1 VLGVYGRLFDRP
13 EARRLVAASAA
24 ARLAIG
30 AYALPLLLAVQEATG
45 SFAAAGL
52 AAGGFSAGVALAAP
66 VRGRLVDRRGSRVA
80 LPAMA
85 LVSGAALAVAAI
97 LAGTAPAAVL
107 VLAAAVAGAST
118 PPLVASMRLEWQ
130 RMLGAPGDERL
141 AAAYAFEPGLQ
152 TALFVVGPLLAAAG
166 IATIGARATLAACAG
181 VLLAGSIAFA
191 AVAGSEA
198 QPTTEGARSPIRL
211 PGVMTLV
218 LATAL
223 ADVSLGGVDVIVPAF
238 AEARGRPEVAGVLL
252 ALFAAGAVA
261 GALVYGARR
270 RPGAPAT
277 QLVVVAVASAA
288 TCAVL
293 AAPGAFLPL
302 APLLVVA
309 GAPSAIQWAAAS
321 VALDR
326 ATGGHAGAEAY
337 TWLSTA
343 NAIGIGIGTVAG
355 GAAVDRWG
363 TGTAFLLVAA
373 GPLLAAVA
381 VALRRGTLG
390 QA

>member
-1 VLGVYGRLFDRP
+1 VLGVYRRIFDPP

-30 AYALPLLLAVQEATG
+30 AYALPLLLAVQQATD
-45 SFAAAGL
+45 SFATAGL

-66 VRGRLVDRRGSRVA
+66 LRGRLVDRRGSRVA

-85 LVSGAALAVAAI
+85 LVSAAALGLVAI
-97 LAGTAPAAVL
+97 LAETSPAAVL
-107 VLAAAVAGAST
+107 VAASAVAGAAT

-130 RMLGAPGDERL
+130 RLLGAPGDDRL
-141 AAAYAFEPGLQ
+141 AAAYAFDPGLQ

-166 IATIGARATLAACAG
+166 IATIGARATLGASAV
-181 VLLAGSIAFA
+181 VLLAGSLAFA
-191 AVAGSEA
+191 AVSGSEP
-198 QPTTEGARSPIRL
+198 QPVSEGERSPIRL
-211 PGVMTLV
+211 PGVVTLV
-218 LATAL
+218 VATAL
-223 ADVSLGGVDVIVPAF
+223 ADVSMGGVDVIVPAF
-238 AEARGRPEVAGVLL
+238 AEERGRPELAGVLL

-270 RPGAPAT
+270 RPGGPAT
-277 QLVVVAVASAA
+277 QLVVVAIAAAA

-293 AAPGAFLPL
+293 AAPGDFLPL
-302 APLLVVA
+302 APLLVIA

-326 ATGGHAGAEAY
+326 ATGGHAGAEAF

-343 NAIGIGIGTVAG
+343 NGIGIGVGTVVG
-355 GAAVDRWG
+355 GAAVERWG
-363 TGTAFLLVAA
+363 TAAAFLLSAIGPVLAA
-373 GPLLAAVA
+373 GAIAW
-381 VALRRGTLG
+381 RRGTLG